1 MDIAGIMEKHLQ
13 KLRPM
18 TTQAPISKISP
29 ALFALVILCF
39 FMPFISLSCQ
49 NPMSGTDI
57 ELVKMSGLEVAM
69 GKEIKMP
76 GADSAGLSSSTT
88 STKPQSVP
96 SNPIAGIIF
105 GIACAGIA
113 VGFITVPQQYIV
125 QAGLGGIGAVMLI
138 LLKLTVDSNLASEL
152 KKVGGSMNM
161 PIVATYGVG
170 YWLAFLSFLGAVGLN
185 SYFIYQEKNK

>member
-1 MDIAGIMEKHLQ
+1 MEEHLQ

-18 TTQAPISKISP
+18 ATQAPISKISP
-29 ALFALVILCF
+29 ALFALVVLCF

-49 NPMSGTDI
+49 NPMSGGDL
-57 ELVKMSGLEVAM
+57 ELVKMNGLEVAM

-76 GADSAGLSSSTT
+76 GGNSMGLPSSPTT
-88 STKPQSVP
+88 TKNSSKPQSVP

-138 LLKLTVDSNLASEL
+138 LLKLTVDSNLANEL
-152 KKVGGSMNM
+152 KKIGGSMSM

>member
-1 MDIAGIMEKHLQ
+1 MA
-13 KLRPM
+13 
-18 TTQAPISKISP
+18 TQAPISKISP

-57 ELVKMSGLEVAM
+57 ELVKMNGIEVAM
-69 GKEIKMP
+69 GKEIKMS
-76 GADSAGLSSSTT
+76 GADSMGLPSSTT
-88 STKPQSVP
+88 GTKPQSVP

-105 GIACAGIA
+105 GIACAGTA
-113 VGFITVPQQYIV
+113 VGFIAVPQQYIV
-125 QAGLGGIGAVMLI
+125 QAGLGGIGAGMLI

-161 PIVATYGVG
+161 PIVATYGMG

-185 SYFIYQEKNK
+185 SYFICQEKNK

>member
-1 MDIAGIMEKHLQ
+1 MDIAGIMEEHLQ

-18 TTQAPISKISP
+18 ATQATISKISP

-57 ELVKMSGLEVAM
+57 ELVKMNGIEVAI

-76 GADSAGLSSSTT
+76 GADSMGLSSSTT

-96 SNPIAGIIF
+96 NNPIAGIIF

-113 VGFITVPQQYIV
+113 VGFIAVPQQYIV

-161 PIVATYGVG
+161 PIVATYGMG